1 MFNNLILWGVFAA
14 VVVGFLLYDLMGP
27 DRHDHTV
34 SVKSATKQTLLW
46 IGLTVVYG
54 GLIWYLNGASQ
65 ASDFMAAYVMEKAL
79 SMDNLFV
86 MMMIFGYF
94 NVTDAQRHRVLYWG
108 IMGAIVFR
116 AIFVLGGVALVSKFH
131 VMLYILAMVLIWN
144 GVKLLSKKGDDEGFN
159 GQDSKV
165 IKFVEKVLPIDFLA
179 DPVSF
184 RNGKKFTLL
193 FVALVVVE
201 VSDII
206 FAIDSVPA
214 VLSITQNPLIA
225 FTSNI
230 FAIFGLR
237 ALFFLIEGVMAKL
250 KYVSYGLATVLIFI
264 GVKMLLPIIHMEIS
278 SVMSLIVIAA
288 ILTTSIVASLFSK
301 N

>member
-131 VMLYILAMVLIWN
+131 VLLYILAMVLIWN